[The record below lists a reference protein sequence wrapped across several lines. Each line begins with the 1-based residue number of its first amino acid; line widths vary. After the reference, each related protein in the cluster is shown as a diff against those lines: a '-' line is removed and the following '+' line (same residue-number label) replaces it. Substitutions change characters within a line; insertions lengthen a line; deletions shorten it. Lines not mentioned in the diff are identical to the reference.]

1 MNRAVRWTGATILM
15 VIVVVA
21 CLIADLVLGLH
32 CIGGGDRSCRVPSP
46 GLRFAV
52 LGGGA
57 AIACAGIAAGTA
69 RRSLALSLLS
79 AGGGIV
85 VAIVAIALLPS

>member
-15 VIVVVA
+15 VIVVGV

-32 CIGGGDRSCRVPSP
+32 CIGGGDRSCRIPSP

-57 AIACAGIAAGTA
+57 ALACVGIATGAA
-69 RRSLALSLLS
+69 RRSLALSLAS
-79 AGGGIV
+79 TGFGIV
-85 VAIVAIALLPS
+85 VAIVAIAVLPS